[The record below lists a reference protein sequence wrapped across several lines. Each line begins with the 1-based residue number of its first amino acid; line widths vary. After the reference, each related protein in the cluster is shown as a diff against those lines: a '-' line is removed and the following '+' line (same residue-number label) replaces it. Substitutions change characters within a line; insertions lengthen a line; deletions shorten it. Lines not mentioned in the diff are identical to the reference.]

1 MNNMTLSRRLVLA
14 FTALLLASCF
24 ISGFLQVRSANEYS
38 QGVIQRLSAN
48 LAAQIA
54 SNNPLLSEDG
64 LNQASVHSLFGQ
76 LMSVNP
82 SVEVYLLD
90 QEGNIISS
98 AAPAGKIQQKTVDL
112 RPIQALLA
120 GAQMPVYGDN
130 PRDPKTRQVFS
141 VAPLKMGDRVK
152 GYVYIVL
159 LGEHYTML
167 SSQAQYLSAIGI
179 TLRSMVLVIIFGTL
193 AGILAFRWV
202 TKPMRQLAAQIATL
216 DKGGMGAIQ
225 ALAQSTPPADA
236 PRDEIALI
244 QQAFVSLAQ
253 RIDQQWQSLKTQ
265 DRLRREFI
273 ANISHDLRTPLTSLQ
288 GYLETL
294 SVKSLSLSETERQ
307 RFLDIALHQSRKVSR
322 LAQEL
327 FELAR
332 LEYGVVKPKKE
343 AFSLGE
349 LVQDVLAKFAL
360 TAEARQQ
367 RLVAA
372 LQPGLPLV
380 YADLGMIER
389 VLTNLLDNAVRH
401 TPKNGQIDIRL
412 STRQDE
418 VIVRLQDSGP
428 GIADELKES
437 LFVRPSVLSQQRYRP
452 GGLGLMIVQRILL
465 LHDSVVSLVDA
476 PEGGACFEFALTALS
491 QKKSVPTS
499 LER

>member
-1 MNNMTLSRRLVLA
+1 MKNITLSRRLVLA

-24 ISGFLQVRSANEYS
+24 ISGYLQVRSANEYS

-48 LAAQIA
+48 LAEQIA
-54 SNNPLLSEDG
+54 SNNPLLSQDG

-90 QEGNIISS
+90 KDGIIISS
-98 AAPAGKIQQKTVDL
+98 AAPAGKVLLKAIDL
-112 RPIQALLA
+112 RPVQALLG

-130 PRDPKTRQVFS
+130 PRDPQNRQVFS
-141 VAPLKMGDRVK
+141 VAPLKMGNSVK

-159 LGEHYTML
+159 LGEHYTLL

-179 TLRSMVLVIIFGTL
+179 TLRSMVLVIIFGAL
-193 AGILAFRWV
+193 AAILAFRWV

-216 DKGGMGAIQ
+216 DKGGMSAIQ
-225 ALAQSTPPADA
+225 ALAQSQTPTDL
-236 PRDEIALI
+236 PRDEIDQL

-253 RIDQQWQSLKTQ
+253 RIDQQWQRLKTQ

-273 ANISHDLRTPLTSLQ
+273 ANISHDLRTPLTSLH

-294 SVKSLSLSETERQ
+294 SVKSSSLSEQERQ
-307 RFLDIALHQSRKVSR
+307 RFLGIALHQSHKVDR

-343 AFSLGE
+343 LFSLGE
-349 LVQDVLAKFAL
+349 LLQDVFEKFAL
-360 TAEARQQ
+360 AAESRQL
-367 RLVAA
+367 RLLAN
-372 LQPGLPLV
+372 LPSGLPLV
-380 YADLGMIER
+380 DADLGMIER
-389 VLTNLLDNAVRH
+389 VLTNLLDNAIRH
-401 TPKNGQIDIRL
+401 TPQQGQIEVSL
-412 STRQDE
+412 WTQQDS
-418 VIVRLQDSGP
+418 VRVRVKDSGP
-428 GIADELKES
+428 GIADELKAH
-437 LFVRPSVLSQQRYRP
+437 LFARPSMLSEQKYRP

-465 LHDSVVSLVDA
+465 LHGSAIALVDTA
-476 PEGGACFEFALTALS
+476 EGGACFEFALAARPS
-491 QKKSVPTS
+491 QREAGVA
-499 LER
+499 